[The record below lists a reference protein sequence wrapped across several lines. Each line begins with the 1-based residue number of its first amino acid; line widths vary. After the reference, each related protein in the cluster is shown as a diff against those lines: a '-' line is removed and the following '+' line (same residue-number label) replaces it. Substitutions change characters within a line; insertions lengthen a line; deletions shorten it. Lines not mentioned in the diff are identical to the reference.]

1 MLSASSAAKELMQ
14 TDVVTI
20 GPSDSLRDAMEL
32 MVDSHVSGLP
42 VVDKKDRCI
51 GVLSVTDVLGAEY
64 DQAESALG
72 ADVEEIGSYYDPDS
86 QQWESMR
93 FVGSI
98 DELPDMTVSDVM
110 TYDIVSVSP
119 QATLREVAALMLKE
133 QVHRVL
139 VMDKKQFLHGI
150 ISSLDLVRL
159 VAES

>member
-1 MLSASSAAKELMQ
+1 MLSATSAAKELMQ

-64 DQAESALG
+64 EQAESALG
-72 ADVEEIGSYYDPDS
+72 TDVEEVGSYYDPDS
-86 QQWESMR
+86 QQWENMR
-93 FVGSI
+93 FAGSV

-110 TYDIVSVSP
+110 TYEIVSVSP
-119 QATLREVAALMLKE
+119 DASLRDVAQRMLKQ

-139 VMDKKQFLHGI
+139 VMDSKQYLHGI
-150 ISSLDLVRL
+150 IAAIDLVRL
-159 VAES
+159 VAET